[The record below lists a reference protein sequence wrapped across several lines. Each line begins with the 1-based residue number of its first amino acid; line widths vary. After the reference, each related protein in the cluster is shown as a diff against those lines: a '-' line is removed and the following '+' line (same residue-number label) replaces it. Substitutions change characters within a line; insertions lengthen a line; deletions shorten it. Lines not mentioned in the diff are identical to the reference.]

1 LEQQFNTLRE
11 LSKLTDVSF
20 VGAVNAQENKQ
31 LKGLK
36 NLEKRLLKANKIK
49 HKSHLDRI
57 ITIQDDLF
65 PNNSL
70 QERSVNFAE
79 FYCQYGDELIK
90 TLKDNIHPLN
100 NKFSIIEL

>member
-1 LEQQFNTLRE
+1 
-11 LSKLTDVSF
+11 
-20 VGAVNAQENKQ
+20 

-36 NLEKRLLKANKIK
+36 NLEKRLLKANRIK

-57 ITIQDDLF
+57 TAIQDDLF
-65 PNNSL
+65 PNKSL

-79 FYCQYGDELIK
+79 FYCLYGDEFIK